1 MRFEIEG
8 VNFSNKWIG
17 RQERLLQIKKGAS
30 RGAQFDFV
38 FPGTLIG
45 SHDDRHDEQVHDLPA
60 DPFDRFPY

>member
-38 FPGTLIG
+38 FSCTLIG
-45 SHDDRHDEQVHDLPA
+45 SHEDPRDEQVHDLSA
-60 DPFDRFPY
+60 DPFDRFHY